1 MANNKGDKRSFG
13 SLRKLKSGRW
23 QARYIGPD
31 SAEHKASTTFSAKID
46 AEGWLAAERRLIEQD
61 AWTPPATRAAHRR
74 TAGVTLR
81 EYSEAWLAAKDLTP
95 KTRHL
100 YKTLLDGRVLPGLG
114 DLRMVDIDLET
125 VRAWWRDREADKTP
139 TTSAHAYNLLKGIF
153 NAAVADE
160 DLAVTLNPCRVERA
174 GKRPKRVDLDLLT
187 LPELEKATQALNEHY
202 RACVPVTAW
211 CGLRFGEM
219 IELRR
224 KDVAVAKDGTM
235 VLKIRRAATIVGKD
249 LVTGKPKSDAGVRDV
264 TVPPHVAKVLTAH
277 MKKFTDAG
285 PEALVFTTTHGTR
298 LTAGTFTK
306 PFKAAV
312 ASVGK
317 PEVRIHD
324 LRHVGA
330 VLAAQA
336 GATTKELM
344 GRLGHSTPEMSMRYQ
359 HVAAGR
365 DAEIARRLSE
375 LAGQS

>member
-1 MANNKGDKRSFG
+1 MAGKRSFG
-13 SLRKLKSGRW
+13 SIRKLPSGKY
-23 QARYIGPD
+23 QVRYSGPD
-31 SAEHKASTTFSAKID
+31 LEEHKAPKTYTAKED
-46 AEGWLAAERRLIEQD
+46 AEGWLAKERILIEREE
-61 AWTPPATRAAHRR
+61 WTPPATRAAHRR

-81 EYSEAWLAAKDLTP
+81 EYSDAWLAAKTLTP

-100 YKTLLDGRVLPGLG
+100 YRTLLDGRILPSLG
-114 DLRMVDIDLET
+114 DLRMVDISLAT
-125 VRAWWRDREADKTP
+125 VRTWWRDREADKTP

-160 DLAVTLNPCRVERA
+160 TLAVSANPCRVERA
-174 GKRPKRVDLDLLT
+174 GERPARVDLELLT
-187 LPELEKATQALNEHY
+187 LAELNDATAKLHEHY
-202 RACVPVTAW
+202 RTCVPVTAW

-224 KDVAVAKDGTM
+224 KDVVVAKDGTM

-249 LVTGKPKSDAGVRDV
+249 LEVGKPKSRAGVRDV
-264 TVPPHVAKVLTAH
+264 TVPPHVAKALTAH
-277 MKKFTDAG
+277 MKRFTEPG
-285 PEALVFTTTHGTR
+285 PEALVFTTIRGTR

>member
-1 MANNKGDKRSFG
+1 MAGQRSFG
-13 SLRKLKSGRW
+13 SIRKLPSKRF
-23 QARYIGPD
+23 QARYVGPD
-31 SAEHKASTTFSAKID
+31 MARHTAYTTYSAKID
-46 AEGWLAAERRLIEQD
+46 AEAWLSDERRLIERGE
-61 AWTPPATRAAHRR
+61 WTPPASRAA
-74 TAGVTLR
+74 AKAAGGVTVR
-81 EYSEAWLAAKDLTP
+81 EFATAWLATKDLTP

-100 YKTLLDGRVLPGLG
+100 YQTLLDGRILPHLG
-114 DLRMVDIDLET
+114 DQRMVDVDLET
-125 VRAWWRDREADKTP
+125 VRAWWKDREADDTP

-160 DLAVTLNPCRVERA
+160 NLAVTANPCRVEKA
-174 GKRPKRVDLDLLT
+174 GRRPKRVDLELLT
-187 LPELEKATQALNEHY
+187 PSELVQATAKLHEHY
-202 RACVPVTAW
+202 RTCVPVTAW

-224 KDVAVAKDGTM
+224 KDVVVSKDGTM

-249 LVTGKPKSDAGVRDV
+249 LVEGKPKSEAGVRDI
-264 TVPPHVAKVLTAH
+264 TVPPHVAKALTAH
-277 MKKFTDAG
+277 MKRFTEPG
-285 PEALVFTTTHGTR
+285 PEALVFTTIRGTR

-317 PEVRIHD
+317 PDVRIHD

-375 LAGQS
+375 LAEEN

>member
-1 MANNKGDKRSFG
+1 MAGKSSFG
-13 SLRKLKSGRW
+13 SPRRLPSKRW
-23 QARYIGPD
+23 QARYTGPD
-31 SAEHKASTTFSAKID
+31 GQEHRAPTTYAAKID
-46 AEGWLAAERRLIEQD
+46 ANAWLAAERRLIELGM
-61 AWTPPATRAAHRR
+61 WTPPAARASAQRA
-74 TAGVTLR
+74 AGVTLR
-81 EYSEAWLAAKDLTP
+81 EYADRWLANKDLTE

-100 YKTLLDGRVLPGLG
+100 YRTLLDGRILPHLG
-114 DLRMVDIDLET
+114 DLRMVDVDLET

-160 DLAVTLNPCRVERA
+160 RLAVSANPCRVERA
-174 GKRPKRVDLDLLT
+174 GRRPKRVDLDLLT
-187 LPELEKATQALNEHY
+187 LAELGQVTDKLHEHY
-202 RACVPVTAW
+202 RMCVPVTAW

-224 KDVAVAKDGTM
+224 KDVVVKDGVM
-235 VLKIRRAATIVGKD
+235 VLKIRRAATIVGND
-249 LVTGKPKSDAGVRDV
+249 LVVGKPKSEAGIRDV
-264 TVPPHVAKVLTAH
+264 TVPPHVAEALTAH
-277 MKKFTDAG
+277 MKRFTGAD
-285 PEALVFTTTHGTR
+285 PESFVFTTIRGTR

-375 LAGQS
+375 LASGA